1 MATFLKF
8 ACRLKKS
15 KPFKEKQMT
24 ESTVQSIARA
34 ISEAAGLMEA
44 AGDTIHAKQAQ
55 ELNSKLTDGRLTVA
69 FCGHFSAGK
78 STLIN
83 RLCAAKL
90 LPSSPIPTSANV
102 VSIRGGER
110 AYAAV
115 ETLRGGVATK
125 AEVPIDELDRYCVD
139 GEQFTSV
146 SIVYPSELLG
156 DHTVLLDTPG
166 IDSTDD
172 AHRMATESALHLADV
187 VFYVMDYNHVQSE
200 INFSFAK
207 QLKDWG
213 KPLYFIVNQID
224 KHRDRELS
232 FASYRQSVQD
242 AFHAWHLEPAGIVY
256 LSLREPDHPEQE
268 WESLLELLDQLQTIR
283 RPLCVYSVDASLRHV
298 AAGHLKW
305 SELQREPERERLL
318 EEAGGEEAAALVTSE
333 MDRLQKLIGK
343 IANEKEIY
351 RGQLRKELQ
360 TLLDNANITPAGLRD
375 LAQTFLESRKPGF
388 KAGLLFA
395 AAKTAAEQQRRLQAF
410 SDELNSLISASID
423 WHVKHLLRVEAE
435 RIGFDSERLE
445 AELARTLAWLPDSEW
460 LLARVKAGAVIGNE
474 YTMTYSRDL
483 AADVKSVYRQRALE
497 LIDAL
502 ADHAAAVGEAS
513 AAEAQ
518 AQLAALRAQ
527 AGAIGALSALA
538 KRADEH
544 ESRLAAAMPE
554 APARPALPAPRAAG
568 AVAEVS
574 AASAV
579 AAAREALASDSARGS
594 AAAPKREAAGRSAL
608 AGGAALAQQ
617 HSAAARLTSAAELL
631 APHAALATAAH
642 AMRDKAKRL
651 QDSRFT
657 IALFGA
663 FSAGKSSLANA
674 LIGEPV
680 LPVSPNPTT
689 AAINR
694 LVPPTAE
701 HGHGTARIVMKSRAA
716 IEDDLRYSLALLGE
730 KAGTEHLPDAAAL
743 MRAIDRL
750 TPDSIGAGGRP
761 HFSFLR
767 AARAGWAEHEALL
780 GHQLSVDQ
788 AEYERYVAEES
799 RSCFVSEIELHYD
812 CALTAQGIVLV
823 DTPGADS
830 VNARHTGVA
839 FNYIKNADA
848 VLFVTY
854 YNHAFSQADRQF
866 LMQLGRVKDQFELD
880 KMFFLVNAA
889 DLAADQEELDDVL
902 KHVETNL
909 LQHAIRSPRLFPISS
924 LQALDGKL
932 SGDAELL
939 GRSGMEQF
947 EQSFLSF
954 IQNDLGRLAIDAAEQ
969 DLKRAAATVA
979 GWLQSAEGD
988 AAAREAELNT
998 LKQAVNDATSEIE
1011 ALQSGAMPEQ
1021 LKQELSEL
1029 LYYVVQRIQ
1038 YRFGE
1043 FYNLAF
1049 NPASL
1054 QDDGRDLRKAI
1065 WTSWL
1070 ELQRLVQLE
1079 LSQEMLATSLRMERG
1094 VHSLL
1099 QKLYISTAQRLEAS
1113 IAAYSAIPY
1122 SGSEL
1127 PTPEEPAAWEA
1138 AAIDGKLLWSRF
1150 KSPRQ
1155 FFEGEGKSLLR
1166 KELETLLAPSLN
1178 GWMAEQTALWTSLYE
1193 QTWQQAAVQA
1203 GGLLQEDMLAY
1214 ESGKRSSLTG
1224 NADTAELKLLY
1235 NQLIHL

>member
-1 MATFLKF
+1 MATYLKF
-8 ACRLKKS
+8 VCRLKKS

-24 ESTVQSIARA
+24 ETTVQSIAGA
-34 ISEAAGLMEA
+34 ISEAAGLMSA
-44 AGDTIHAKQAQ
+44 AGDTLHAKQAQ

-83 RLCAAKL
+83 RLCGTKL

-102 VSIRGGER
+102 VSIRGGDR

-115 ETLRGGVATK
+115 ETVKNGVASK
-125 AEVPIDELDRYCVD
+125 AEVPIDQLDRYCVD

-232 FASYRQSVQD
+232 FASYRQSVED

-256 LSLREPDHPEQE
+256 LSLREPEHPHQE
-268 WESLLELLDQLQTIR
+268 WEQLLELLDKLQTIR
-283 RPLCVYSVDASLRHV
+283 KPLCVYSVDASLRHV
-298 AAGHLKW
+298 ADGHLKW
-305 SELQREPERERLL
+305 SEQQAEPERERLL
-318 EEAGGEEAAALVTSE
+318 AEAGGVEAVALVTTQMDQLKQKIRQVSE
-333 MDRLQKLIGK
+333 QK
-343 IANEKEIY
+343 EVY
-351 RGQLRKELQ
+351 RAQLRKELQ

-395 AAKTAAEQQRRLQAF
+395 AAKTAAEQERRLLAF
-410 SDELNSLISASID
+410 SMELNSLISASID
-423 WHVKHLLRVEAE
+423 WHVKHLLRTEAE
-435 RIGFDSERLE
+435 RISYDGELLE
-445 AELARTLAWLPDSEW
+445 SELARNLAWLPDSEW
-460 LLARVKAGAVIGNE
+460 LIARVKPGAVISNE
-474 YTMTYSRDL
+474 YTMTFSRDL
-483 AADVKSVYRQRALE
+483 AADVKAVYRQRALE
-497 LIDAL
+497 IIDAL
-502 ADHAAAVGEAS
+502 ADHAAAVGEAA
-513 AAEAQ
+513 AAEAES
-518 AQLAALRAQ
+518 QLAALRAQ
-527 AGAIGALSALA
+527 AGALHALTALA
-538 KRADEH
+538 KRAEEH
-544 ESRLAAAMPE
+544 KARLTTALPE
-554 APARPALPAPRAAG
+554 APARPALPAPRI
-568 AVAEVS
+568 AVAGGGTS
-574 AASAV
+574 AQAGGDAAEARGVLASEGGRS
-579 AAAREALASDSARGS
+579 AREGQHHA
-594 AAAPKREAAGRSAL
+594 AAGRSAL

-617 HSAAARLTSAAELL
+617 HSAAARLASAAELL
-631 APHAALATAAH
+631 APHAALAAAAQ
-642 AMRDKAKRL
+642 AMSDKAKRL

-701 HGHGTARIVMKSRAA
+701 HGHGTARIVMKTRAA
-716 IEDDLRYSLALLGE
+716 IIDDVRYSLALLGE
-730 KAGTEHLPDAAAL
+730 KEQQSDDAAL

-750 TPDSIGAGGRP
+750 SPDSIGAGGRP

-767 AARAGWAEHEALL
+767 AARAGWAEHEPLL
-780 GHQLSVDQ
+780 GQQLSVDQ
-788 AEYERYVAEES
+788 AEYEKYVAEES

-889 DLAADQEELDDVL
+889 DLAADQEELTGVL

-909 LQHAIRSPRLFPISS
+909 LQHAIRSPRLFPVSS

-932 SGDAELL
+932 DENAELL
-939 GRSGMEQF
+939 QRSGIEAF

-988 AAAREAELNT
+988 AAGREAELIA
-998 LKQAVNDATSEIE
+998 LLQAVNEAKIEIS
-1011 ALQSGAMPEQ
+1011 ALQTGTIPEQ

-1094 VHSLL
+1094 IHTQL
-1099 QKLYISTAQRLEAS
+1099 QKQYIHTAQRLENS
-1113 IAAYSAIPY
+1113 ISAYSAVPY
-1122 SGSEL
+1122 APASL
-1127 PTPEEPAAWEA
+1127 PTPDEPAAWEA
-1138 AAIDGKLLWSRF
+1138 DNVDAKLLWSRF

-1155 FFEGEGKSLLR
+1155 FFEGEGKSILR
-1166 KELETLLAPSLN
+1166 KELDALLAPSLN
-1178 GWMAEQTALWTSLYE
+1178 GWMSEQTLLWTSLYE
-1193 QTWQQAAVQA
+1193 QIWQKAADQA
-1203 GGLLQEDMLAY
+1203 GKQLQDDMLAY
-1214 ESGKRSSLTG
+1214 ESGKRISLSG
-1224 NADTAELKLLY
+1224 SADTAELKQLY
-1235 NQLIHL
+1235 NQLIHI

>member
-1 MATFLKF
+1 
-8 ACRLKKS
+8 
-15 KPFKEKQMT
+15 MT
-24 ESTVQSIARA
+24 EITVQSIAGA
-34 ISEAAGLMEA
+34 LSEAAGLMA
-44 AGDTIHAKQAQ
+44 ASGDKLHAKQAQ
-55 ELNSKLTDGRLTVA
+55 ELNSKLTEGRLTVA

-83 RLCAAKL
+83 RLCDAKL

-110 AYAAV
+110 AYTAV
-115 ETLRGGVATK
+115 EILRDGVVSK

-146 SIVYPSELLG
+146 SIVYPSMRLG
-156 DHTVLLDTPG
+156 NHTVLLDTPG

-232 FASYRQSVQD
+232 FASYRQSVEE

-256 LSLREPDHPEQE
+256 LSLREPQHPYQE
-268 WESLLELLDQLQTIR
+268 WDQLLELLDQLQMIR
-283 RPLCVYSVDASLRHV
+283 QPLCVYSVDASLRHL
-298 AAGHLKW
+298 AEGHLKW
-305 SELQREPERERLL
+305 SELQAEPERERLL
-318 EEAGGEEAAALVTSE
+318 KEAGGEEAAAQVTAE
-333 MDRLQKLIGK
+333 MARIKGLLQTV
-343 IANEKEIY
+343 AEQKEVY
-351 RGQLRKELQ
+351 RAQLRKELQ
-360 TLLDNANITPAGLRD
+360 SLLDNANITPAGLRD
-375 LAQTFLESRKPGF
+375 LAQSFLESRKPGF

-395 AAKTAAEQQRRLQAF
+395 AAKTAAEQERRLQAF
-410 SDELNSLISASID
+410 CEELNSLISASID
-423 WHVKHLLRVEAE
+423 WHVKHLLREEAE
-435 RIGFDSERLE
+435 RIGFDGGQLE
-445 AELARTLAWLPDSEW
+445 AELAGNLGWLPDSDW
-460 LLARVKAGAVIGNE
+460 LISRVKAGAVIGNE
-474 YTMTYSRDL
+474 YTMTYSRDM
-483 AADVKSVYRQRALE
+483 AADVKAVYRQRALA

-502 ADHAAAVGEAS
+502 ADHAAAGFEA
-513 AAEAQ
+513 AAADAQ

-527 AGAIGALSALA
+527 AGALQALAAMA
-538 KRADEH
+538 KRAGEH
-544 ESRLAAAMPE
+544 QARLASAMPE
-554 APARPALPAPRAAG
+554 APDRPALPAPRHAGAAAQAQAAAEAAAAG
-568 AVAEVS
+568 AVA
-574 AASAV
+574 ARDAQASASD
-579 AAAREALASDSARGS
+579 ARSGAGSPRG
-594 AAAPKREAAGRSAL
+594 AAAGRSAL

-617 HSAAARLTSAAELL
+617 HGAAARLAGAAALL
-631 APHAALATAAH
+631 APHAALTAAAQ
-642 AMRDKAKRL
+642 AMREKAKRL

-716 IEDDLRYSLALLGE
+716 IEDDVRYSLALLGE
-730 KAGTEHLPDAAAL
+730 KAGIDQLPDAAAL

-761 HFSFLR
+761 HYSFLR
-767 AARAGWAEHEALL
+767 AARAGWAEHEPLL
-780 GHQLSVDQ
+780 GQQLSVDQ
-788 AEYERYVAEES
+788 AAYERYVAEES

-812 CALTAQGIVLV
+812 CELTAQGIVLV

-889 DLAADQEELDDVL
+889 DLAADGEELAGVL

-909 LQHAIRSPRLFPISS
+909 LQHAIRSPRLFPVSS

-932 SGDAELL
+932 DGNAELL
-939 GRSGMEQF
+939 KRSGIEAF
-947 EQSFLSF
+947 EHSFLSF
-954 IQNDLGRLAIDAAEQ
+954 IQNDLGRLAIEAAEE

-988 AAAREAELNT
+988 AAAREAELKE
-998 LKQAVNDATSEIE
+998 LLLAVSDAKREISE
-1011 ALQSGAMPEQ
+1011 LQSASMPEQ

-1029 LYYVVQRIQ
+1029 LYYVIQRIQ

-1094 VHSLL
+1094 IHTQL
-1099 QKLYISTAQRLEAS
+1099 QKQYAGAAQCLEAAIVS
-1113 IAAYSAIPY
+1113 YSAIPY
-1122 SGSEL
+1122 SPASL
-1127 PTPEEPAAWEA
+1127 PTPDEPKAWEA
-1138 AAIDGKLLWSRF
+1138 DNIDAKLLWSRF

-1155 FFEGEGKSLLR
+1155 FFEGEGKAQLR
-1166 KELETLLAPSLN
+1166 KELEALLAPSLN
-1178 GWMAEQTALWTSLYE
+1178 GWMAGQTAEWTALYE
-1193 QTWQQAAVQA
+1193 RIWLSAAEHA
-1203 GGLLQEDMLAY
+1203 GSLLQEDMLAY
-1214 ESGKRSSLTG
+1214 ESGKRVSLTG
-1224 NADTAELKLLY
+1224 SADIAELKYLY
-1235 NQLIHL
+1235 KQLIDL

>member
-1 MATFLKF
+1 
-8 ACRLKKS
+8 
-15 KPFKEKQMT
+15 MT
-24 ESTVQSIARA
+24 ELTVQSIAKA

-102 VSIRGGER
+102 VSIRGGDR

-283 RPLCVYSVDASLRHV
+283 GPLCVYSVDASLRHV

-305 SELQREPERERLL
+305 TELQREPERERLL
-318 EEAGGEEAAALVTSE
+318 EEAGGEEAAALVTGE
-333 MDRLQKLIGK
+333 MDRLQKLIRK
-343 IANEKEIY
+343 IADDIEVY

-395 AAKTAAEQQRRLQAF
+395 AAKTAAEQERRLRAF

-423 WHVKHLLRVEAE
+423 WHVKHLLRIEAE

-483 AADVKSVYRQRALE
+483 AADVKAVYRQRALE

-513 AAEAQ
+513 AAEAR
-518 AQLAALRAQ
+518 AQLAALQAQ
-527 AGAIGALSALA
+527 AGAIQALSALA

-554 APARPALPAPRAAG
+554 APARPDLPAPRAAG
-568 AVAEVS
+568 AGAGVS

-579 AAAREALASDSARGS
+579 AAAREALASDSGHGS
-594 AAAPKREAAGRSAL
+594 ASAPRREAAGRSAL

-631 APHAALATAAH
+631 APHAALAAAAH

-743 MRAIDRL
+743 MRAIDKL

-780 GHQLSVDQ
+780 GQQLSVDQ

-889 DLAADQEELDDVL
+889 DLAADQEELDGVL

-909 LQHAIRSPRLFPISS
+909 LQHAIRSPRLFPVSS

-939 GRSGMEQF
+939 GRSGMEAF

-988 AAAREAELNT
+988 AAVREAELNT
-998 LKQAVNDATSEIE
+998 LKQAVHEGTSEIE
-1011 ALQSGAMPEQ
+1011 ALQAGAMPEQ

-1099 QKLYISTAQRLEAS
+1099 QKLYVSTAQRLEAS

-1122 SGSEL
+1122 SAAAL

-1138 AAIDGKLLWSRF
+1138 STIDAKLLWSRF

-1193 QTWQQAAVQA
+1193 QVWQQAAVQA
-1203 GGLLQEDMLAY
+1203 GGELQEDMLAY

-1224 NADTAELKLLY
+1224 SADTAELKLLY

>member
-1 MATFLKF
+1 
-8 ACRLKKS
+8 
-15 KPFKEKQMT
+15 MT
-24 ESTVQSIARA
+24 EITVQSIAGA
-34 ISEAAGLMEA
+34 ISEAAGLMAA
-44 AGDTIHAKQAQ
+44 AGDTLHAKQAQ
-55 ELNSKLTDGRLTVA
+55 ELNSKLTEGRLTVA

-83 RLCAAKL
+83 RLCGTKL

-102 VSIRGGER
+102 VSIRGGDR
-110 AYAAV
+110 AYAEV
-115 ETLRGGVATK
+115 ETVKNGVRSQ

-146 SIVYPSELLG
+146 SIIYPSEQLG
-156 DHTVLLDTPG
+156 NHTVLLDTPG

-200 INFSFAK
+200 INFAFAK

-224 KHRDRELS
+224 KHRERELS
-232 FASYRQSVQD
+232 FSSYRQSVED

-256 LSLREPDHPEQE
+256 LSLREPSHPHQE
-268 WESLLELLDQLQTIR
+268 WDKFLGLLDGLQKIR
-283 RPLCVYSVDASLRHV
+283 EPLCIYSVDASLRHL

-305 SELQREPERERLL
+305 SELQAEPERERLIQA
-318 EEAGGEEAAALVTSE
+318 AGGEEAAARVSFE
-333 MDRLQKLIGK
+333 MDRLKQVIEQIGNK
-343 IANEKEIY
+343 KEVY
-351 RGQLRKELQ
+351 RAQLRKELQ

-375 LAQTFLESRKPGF
+375 LAQSFLESRKPGF

-395 AAKTAAEQQRRLQAF
+395 AAKTAAEQERRLTAF
-410 SDELNSLISASID
+410 SEELNSLISASID
-423 WHVKHLLRVEAE
+423 WHVKHLLRTEAE
-435 RIGFDSERLE
+435 RADFDGAVLE
-445 AELARTLAWLPDSEW
+445 AQMAQSLAWLPNAEW
-460 LLARVKAGAVIGNE
+460 LISRVKAGAVISNE
-474 YTMTYSRDL
+474 YTMTFSRDL
-483 AADVKSVYRQRALE
+483 AADVKAEYRQRALV

-502 ADHAAAVGEAS
+502 ADHAAAAGDLA

-527 AGAIGALSALA
+527 AGALMALAAIA
-538 KRADEH
+538 KRAGEH
-544 ESRLAAAMPE
+544 EARLTAALHD
-554 APARPALPAPRAAG
+554 APARPALPAPRAAAGSG
-568 AVAEVS
+568 AAAK
-574 AASAV
+574 AASEAAEAV
-579 AAAREALASDSARGS
+579 AAASEAQLARG
-594 AAAPKREAAGRSAL
+594 AAGAQRDAGARRSSL

-617 HSAAARLTSAAELL
+617 HGAAARLAGAAELL
-631 APHAALATAAH
+631 APHAALAAAAE

-694 LVPPTAE
+694 IVPPTAE

-716 IEDDLRYSLALLGE
+716 IEDDVRYSLALLGE
-730 KAGTEHLPDAAAL
+730 KAGIDQLPDAAAL

-767 AARAGWAEHEALL
+767 AARAGWERHEPLL
-780 GHQLSVDQ
+780 GQQLSVDQ

-799 RSCFVSEIELHYD
+799 RSCFVSEIELYYD
-812 CALTAQGIVLV
+812 CELTAQGIVLV

-848 VLFVTY
+848 ILFVTY

-889 DLAADQEELDDVL
+889 DLAADEEELTGVL

-909 LQHAIRSPRLFPISS
+909 LQHAIRSPRLFPVSS
-924 LQALDGKL
+924 LQALDGKTD
-932 SGDAELL
+932 GNEELVK
-939 GRSGMEQF
+939 RSGIEAF

-954 IQNDLGRLAIDAAEQ
+954 IQNDLGRLAIEAAEQ
-969 DLKRAAATVA
+969 DLRRAAATVA
-979 GWLQSAEGD
+979 GWLKSAEGD
-988 AAAREAELNT
+988 ASVREAELH
-998 LKQAVNDATSEIE
+998 
-1011 ALQSGAMPEQ
+1011 ALQNAVQAAKQDIATLQAGSLPEQ

-1043 FYNLAF
+1043 FYNFAF

-1054 QDDGRDLRKAI
+1054 QDDGRDLKKAI

-1094 VHSLL
+1094 IHTQL
-1099 QKLYISTAQRLEAS
+1099 QKQFASTAQRLES
-1113 IAAYSAIPY
+1113 TIAAYSAVPY
-1122 SGSEL
+1122 SPSAL
-1127 PTPEEPAAWEA
+1127 PTPEQPAAWEA
-1138 AAIDGKLLWSRF
+1138 QSVDAKLLWSRF
-1150 KSPRQ
+1150 KTPRH

-1166 KELETLLAPSLN
+1166 KELDTLLAPSLN
-1178 GWMAEQTALWTSLYE
+1178 GWMAEQTAAWTLLYE
-1193 QTWQQAAVQA
+1193 QIWSNAAELA
-1203 GGLLQEDMLAY
+1203 GSKLAEDMLAY
-1214 ESGKRSSLTG
+1214 ESGKRSSLAG
-1224 NADTAELKLLY
+1224 SADIVELSQLHK
-1235 NQLIHL
+1235 QLIHL

>member
-1 MATFLKF
+1 
-8 ACRLKKS
+8 
-15 KPFKEKQMT
+15 MT
-24 ESTVQSIARA
+24 ETTVQSIAGA
-34 ISEAAGLMEA
+34 LSETAGLMAA
-44 AGDTIHAKQAQ
+44 AGDTLHAKQAQ

-83 RLCAAKL
+83 RLCGAKL

-102 VSIRGGER
+102 VSIRGGDR

-115 ETLRGGVATK
+115 ETLRGGEAAK

-146 SIVYPSELLG
+146 SIVYPSALLG

-200 INFSFAK
+200 INFTFAK

-232 FASYRQSVQD
+232 FASYRQSVED

-256 LSLREPDHPEQE
+256 LSLREPDHPQQQWEQLIE
-268 WESLLELLDQLQTIR
+268 LLEQLQTLR
-283 RPLCVYSVDASLRHV
+283 KPLCVYSVDASLRHL
-298 AAGHLKW
+298 ADGHLKW
-305 SELQREPERERLL
+305 NELQAEPERERLL
-318 EEAGGEEAAALVTSE
+318 EEAGGEEAAARVSGE
-333 MDRLQKLIGK
+333 MERLKALISK
-343 IANEKEIY
+343 ITEEKEVY
-351 RGQLRKELQ
+351 RAQLRKELQ
-360 TLLDNANITPAGLRD
+360 SLLDNANITPAGLRD

-395 AAKTAAEQQRRLQAF
+395 AAKTAAEQERRLQAF
-410 SDELNSLISASID
+410 SEELNSLISASID

-435 RIGFDSERLE
+435 RTGFDGERLE
-445 AELARTLAWLPDSEW
+445 TELAQKLAWLPDSEW

-502 ADHAAAVGEAS
+502 ADYAAAAGEAA

-527 AGAIGALSALA
+527 AGALEAIAALE
-538 KRADEH
+538 KRAAEH
-544 ESRLAAAMPE
+544 KARLADAMPE
-554 APARPALPAPRAAG
+554 APARPVLPAPRAAG
-568 AVAEVS
+568 AGAQS
-574 AASAV
+574 QAAGE
-579 AAAREALASDSARGS
+579 AAREAAAARDAQASDSGV
-594 AAAPKREAAGRSAL
+594 AAAAVAQRHAAAGRSAL

-617 HSAAARLTSAAELL
+617 HGAAARLAGAAELL
-631 APHAALATAAH
+631 APHAALAAAAH

-716 IEDDLRYSLALLGE
+716 IEDDVRYSLALLGE
-730 KAGTEHLPDAAAL
+730 KAGSEHLPDAVAL

-750 TPDSIGAGGRP
+750 SPDSIGAGGRP
-761 HFSFLR
+761 HYSFLR

-780 GHQLSVDQ
+780 GEQLSVDQ

-889 DLAADQEELDDVL
+889 DLAADQEELTGVL
-902 KHVETNL
+902 KHVEANL
-909 LQHAIRSPRLFPISS
+909 LQHAIRSPRLFPVSS
-924 LQALDGKL
+924 LQALDGKMDGN
-932 SGDAELL
+932 SELL
-939 GRSGMEQF
+939 RRSGIEAF

-988 AAAREAELNT
+988 AAAREAELNV
-998 LKQAVNDATSEIE
+998 LAAAVTDGKREIA
-1011 ALQSGAMPEQ
+1011 ALQTGAMPEQ

-1029 LYYVVQRIQ
+1029 LYYVVQRLQ

-1099 QKLYISTAQRLEAS
+1099 QKQYVSSAQRLEAS
-1113 IAAYSAIPY
+1113 IASYSAIPY
-1122 SGSEL
+1122 AAAAL

-1138 AAIDGKLLWSRF
+1138 AAVDAKLLWSRF

-1178 GWMAEQTALWTSLYE
+1178 GWMAEQTARWSSLYE
-1193 QTWQQAAVQA
+1193 QIWQKAAVQA
-1203 GGLLQEDMLAY
+1203 GSQLQEDMLAY
-1214 ESGKRSSLTG
+1214 ESGKRSLLIGS
-1224 NADTAELKLLY
+1224 ADTSALKQLY
-1235 NQLIHL
+1235 NQLIHI